1 MPVDPAVIERLMTM
15 PEFVKAYEPDGMKPE
30 EFITFGST
38 NRTLDQFV
46 NDGWNPLA
54 SYKYYEVPEIAKQS
68 M

>member
-1 MPVDPAVIERLMTM
+1 MFGNYRANLRKTLVRANIL
-15 PEFVKAYEPDGMKPE
+15 MKPE

-54 SYKYYEVPEIAKQS
+54 AYKFYDVPEIAKQTL
-68 M
+68 